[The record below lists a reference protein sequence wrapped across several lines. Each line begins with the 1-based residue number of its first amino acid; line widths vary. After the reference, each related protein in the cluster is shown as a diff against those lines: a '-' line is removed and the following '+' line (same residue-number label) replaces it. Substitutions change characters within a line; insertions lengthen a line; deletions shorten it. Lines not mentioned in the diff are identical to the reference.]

1 MTLVINFFSPIL
13 SSLILE
19 SNKKVA
25 NWISAGLLSEII
37 KLFDTNFEST
47 MSKLTNGRVICEFN
61 NSVLVQKSSS
71 SMDSN
76 FILKFIYLQKI
87 YLFGTVKL
95 VRDAV

>member
-1 MTLVINFFSPIL
+1 
-13 SSLILE
+13 
-19 SNKKVA
+19 
-25 NWISAGLLSEII
+25 
-37 KLFDTNFEST
+37 